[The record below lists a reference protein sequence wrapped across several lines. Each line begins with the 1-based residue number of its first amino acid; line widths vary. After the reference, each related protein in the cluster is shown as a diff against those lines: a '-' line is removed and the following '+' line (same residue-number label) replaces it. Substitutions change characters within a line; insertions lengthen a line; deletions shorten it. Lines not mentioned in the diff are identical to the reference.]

1 MNYLHGFHAGNHADV
16 LKHLVLVQLLQ
27 HLNQKEKG
35 YRVIDTHAGAGAYS
49 LRSEQANKKLE
60 WLEGIGRIYERKDL
74 PKGVADYLNQVEAFN
89 GPGVLK
95 NVPGSPT
102 LIRQLLRPQD
112 ELQAY
117 EVHPTDLRAL
127 EKLMAEHKGVKVHL
141 ADGFTSLKAMLPPPS
156 RRGLLLIDPSY
167 ELKTDYARVLAA
179 VREALK
185 LTRDASVSG
194 FIANNGTAA
203 KPVADATGQAKIDDV
218 MAEGLFRNHGN
229 GWAFFD
235 PFSNAFVQDAGGN
248 IMTWTTDDFML
259 MRLPDEIRPPPGGM
273 SGNGAAVK
281 DVPAVDLSG
290 QPASAIDSYFP
301 PAGAN

>member
-1 MNYLHGFHAGNHADV
+1 MFAYRHAFHAGNHADV

-179 VREALK
+179 VREAL
-185 LTRDASVSG
+185 TRFPDVV
-194 FIANNGTAA
+194 IAVWIPQLQLLEAQQL
-203 KPVADATGQAKIDDV
+203 PQR
-218 MAEGLFRNHGN
+218 LRN
-229 GWAFFD
+229 
-235 PFSNAFVQDAGGN
+235 
-248 IMTWTTDDFML
+248 
-259 MRLPDEIRPPPGGM
+259 
-273 SGNGAAVK
+273 AVK
-281 DVPAVDLSG
+281 GVAKKGWLDAQLTVAPGQDGGFGLQGSHMFVANPPHTLGTLLAEELPWLAQALGQWEGAKGVLS
-290 QPASAIDSYFP
+290 
-301 PAGAN
+301 AGS